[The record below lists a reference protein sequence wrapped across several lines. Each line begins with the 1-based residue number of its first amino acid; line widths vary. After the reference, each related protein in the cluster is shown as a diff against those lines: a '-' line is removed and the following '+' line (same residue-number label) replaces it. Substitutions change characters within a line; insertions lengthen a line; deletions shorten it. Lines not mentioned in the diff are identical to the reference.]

1 MSKKQKNIGIPLSKY
16 FEQIRQKAEQYGY
29 KLSGE
34 VSIELPNGD
43 CWIYRFAKEENTGV

>member
-1 MSKKQKNIGIPLSKY
+1 MSKKQKNIGIPLAKY

-34 VSIELPNGD
+34 VMIELQNSD
-43 CWIYRFAKEENTGV
+43 YWIYRFTKEEDEK